1 MLLSTN
7 GSSQLNVQ
15 RTVAH
20 SIFRSVAIPGKLIDE
35 HITPVSSRDASISVS
50 TALNRSTA
58 TINSSVCPSAYM
70 LTSVCLPFRR
80 GRLPAVLS
88 VAACPPVAMF
98 APCLTLF
105 VSLRVCLFV
114 CVCSVNPCQ
123 SKVVKPGIYWGGGVF
138 YPLFLLSLYSCP
150 LSPFLFAL
158 AKGMGSNVIFPV
170 GVWGGAPVV
179 NEFLVYFEPG
189 EHV

>member
-114 CVCSVNPCQ
+114 CVCWVNPCQ
-123 SKVVKPGIYWGGGVF
+123 SKVVKPGIYWGGACFIPSFFFFPFIPV
-138 YPLFLLSLYSCP
+138 PLP
-150 LSPFLFAL
+150 LSFSL
-158 AKGMGSNVIFPV
+158 
-170 GVWGGAPVV
+170 
-179 NEFLVYFEPG
+179 
-189 EHV
+189 